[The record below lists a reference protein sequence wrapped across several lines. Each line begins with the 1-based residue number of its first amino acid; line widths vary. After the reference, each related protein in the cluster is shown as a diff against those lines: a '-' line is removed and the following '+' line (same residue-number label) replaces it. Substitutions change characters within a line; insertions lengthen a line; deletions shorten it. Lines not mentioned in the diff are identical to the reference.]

1 MSYYVEV
8 LGAEITIR
16 KERYIDAIN
25 CLTKL
30 FKQPFSLRLVDTDA
44 VNLILDNDGLPDE
57 RLGRRDYEKLIDIF
71 LECGYDFDSDDHC
84 VYFDLQRGS
93 SHIPG
98 GVSYV
103 SLEARLQ
110 RWSDDEK
117 LFAALASTITD
128 GSYIEF
134 RGECGALWQYSFN
147 GTDSF
152 TKQYGKILWVEEGK
166 PLLISEV

>member
-1 MSYYVEV
+1 MSYYVKV

-84 VYFDLQRGS
+84 VYLNYRQGRK
-93 SHIPG
+93 
-98 GVSYV
+98 
-103 SLEARLQ
+103 
-110 RWSDDEK
+110 WSDDEK

-134 RGECGALWQYSFN
+134 RGECGAMWQYSFN

-152 TKQYGKILWVEEGK
+152 TKRYGKILWVEDGK